1 MKELLFGGTSFSRG
15 DVPDSLRQL
24 ESWPTVD
31 HMAMSEEVREDF
43 KSRCEAIRLFLD
55 ETTMPVSSIT
65 AVTGIQ
71 RGTLYRLLK
80 RCWTKHTDGQIYGFR
95 GAIPYARFKAYT
107 RTAPV
112 PAARARLGG
121 AAGAFE
127 QLLSQ
132 YPRVAQLLMKH
143 AKKRDKKIQGPAV
156 FKKSML
162 EIHQQFLQLCREEG
176 IDPTHYPFSESRLA
190 FRSIQRFF
198 KRMADV
204 TVLNNDR
211 LDEGAEPPTD
221 HSGMTRSWHHVGQFA
236 GKAFGGVI
244 PELAAIFAESQ

>member
-1 MKELLFGGTSFSRG
+1 MPKPRGCANLSFNRDRGAMKDLLFGSLSFSRG

-95 GAIPYARFKAYT
+95 GAIPYARFKPYT

-112 PAARARLGG
+112 RAARAGPGG

-132 YPRVAQLLMKH
+132 HPKIKQLLMKH

-162 EIHQQFLQLCREEG
+162 GIHQQFLRLCREEG
-176 IDPTHYPFSESRLA
+176 IDPTHYPFSESRMA
-190 FRSIQRFF
+190 FPCSFLHMRWKSHWRKTASMIAAPSNFQPRCG
-198 KRMADV
+198 KLPSRIA
-204 TVLNNDR
+204 
-211 LDEGAEPPTD
+211 PT
-221 HSGMTRSWHHVGQFA
+221 
-236 GKAFGGVI
+236 
-244 PELAAIFAESQ
+244 L